1 MLEKFPVYEE
11 SLSYKAEE
19 EAFEKVIAVIREIRN
34 RRTEMNIPPSVKAQ
48 VFIETELKDLFKSC
62 SMFIEKLAFASA
74 VNVDSKFEIED
85 AVTAVTDSARA
96 FIPMNELVDKDKE
109 LARLNKEKEKV
120 QKDIDFLSGKLN
132 NPGFVAKA
140 PEKLI
145 EAEKAKLAK
154 AEEKMQKINQSIES
168 LK

>member
-1 MLEKFPVYEE
+1 
-11 SLSYKAEE
+11 
-19 EAFEKVIAVIREIRN
+19 
-34 RRTEMNIPPSVKAQ
+34 MNIPPSVKAQ
-48 VFIETELKDLFKSC
+48 VFIETELTDLFESC
-62 SMFIEKLAFASA
+62 SMFFEKMAFASSVSVA
-74 VNVDSKFEIED
+74 QKFELED

-132 NPGFVAKA
+132 NQGFIAKA

-145 EAEKAKLAK
+145 EAEKTKLAK